1 MLQAK
6 IDPGA
11 LITFHKTADR
21 SEIWHCSGPEP
32 RKSQTSAFHPFWSKA
47 ARLVSASI
55 PLRTFGSQAIHASV
69 SVRAGLDA
77 LSKRAPVI
85 VIIALCAALV
95 SAWSGAPDWL
105 PNGAAIVVGSL
116 ALVLLAARSRRNQ
129 FRTTEDQSRDWIA
142 YELAGKGSPQGFYP
156 LAFFGIVT
164 IVLTGIEAPSA
175 KLAWAGF
182 CLGVV
187 WGIVNAHYPADEA

>member
-1 MLQAK
+1 M
-6 IDPGA
+6 
-11 LITFHKTADR
+11 
-21 SEIWHCSGPEP
+21 
-32 RKSQTSAFHPFWSKA
+32 
-47 ARLVSASI
+47 
-55 PLRTFGSQAIHASV
+55 

-95 SAWSGAPDWL
+95 SAWIGAPDWL
-105 PNGAAIVVGSL
+105 SHGGAIVVGSL
-116 ALVLLAARSRRNQ
+116 ALALLGARGRRNR
-129 FRTTEDQSRDWIA
+129 FGTTEDEDKSWLA
-142 YELAGKGSPQGFYP
+142 YELAGQGSPPGFYP
-156 LAFFGIVT
+156 LAFFGIVA

-182 CLGVV
+182 CLGIV

>member
-1 MLQAK
+1 M
-6 IDPGA
+6 
-11 LITFHKTADR
+11 
-21 SEIWHCSGPEP
+21 
-32 RKSQTSAFHPFWSKA
+32 
-47 ARLVSASI
+47 
-55 PLRTFGSQAIHASV
+55 

-85 VIIALCAALV
+85 VIIALGAALV

-105 PNGAAIVVGSL
+105 PHGGAIVVGCL
-116 ALVLLAARSRRNQ
+116 ALALLAARGRRNR
-129 FRTTEDQSRDWIA
+129 FETAEDEERNWIA

-164 IVLTGIEAPSA
+164 IVLTGIQTPSA

-182 CLGVV
+182 GLGIV

>member
-1 MLQAK
+1 MSL
-6 IDPGA
+6 
-11 LITFHKTADR
+11 
-21 SEIWHCSGPEP
+21 
-32 RKSQTSAFHPFWSKA
+32 
-47 ARLVSASI
+47 
-55 PLRTFGSQAIHASV
+55 
-69 SVRAGLDA
+69 RAGLDA

-85 VIIALCAALV
+85 VIITLCAALV

-116 ALVLLAARSRRNQ
+116 ALVLLLSRGGRNRFRAA
-129 FRTTEDQSRDWIA
+129 EDENRDWLA

-164 IVLTGIEAPSA
+164 IVLTGIQSPSA

-182 CLGVV
+182 CLGIV